1 MFIIH
6 NNYYSD
12 PVIKL
17 VKIISYNY
25 ITIIIQTFV
34 MEKQK
39 GILQTLKI
47 IKWYNNS
54 NIFLQNTVKTTLLG
68 QVSTSTKYI

>member
-17 VKIISYNY
+17 VTIISYN
-25 ITIIIQTFV
+25 IAIIIQTFV
-34 MEKQK
+34 MDKQK
-39 GILQTLKI
+39 GILQTFKM

-68 QVSTSTKYI
+68 LIQE